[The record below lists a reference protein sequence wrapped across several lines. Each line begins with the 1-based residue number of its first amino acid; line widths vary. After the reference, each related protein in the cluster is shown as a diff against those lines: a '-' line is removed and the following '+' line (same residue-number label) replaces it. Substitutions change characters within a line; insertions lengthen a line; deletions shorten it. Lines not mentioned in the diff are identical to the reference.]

1 MVKVDYHKRQR
12 FVTALLS
19 ALLCTPGVRATPALD
34 QGLVLHYTF
43 TGNSRD
49 QSPSANHAT
58 PFNGAVLTTDRFGL
72 PSRAF
77 KFNGT
82 SAYLQAAQPL
92 PESDSLTI
100 SLWFSLDKWMPAF
113 VAPQVIFFEGDDG
126 PGRDVTCYIA
136 AGFYLTL
143 KSDTGARYENWLPP
157 TNSWTHLVCVADA
170 PAGQASIWINGQL
183 VGQSPFAGNAN
194 AGFHAPFNLARRPGG
209 FNDWFFAGNI
219 DDVRVY
225 NRPLNTAEITHLHNL
240 ERGVTKSLDIDIE
253 VLRLTLNVIPGRRYI
268 LQSSDDLKSWTTYG
282 EPFVATTATLTTSVN
297 IHDQGRY
304 WRLLEQSP

>member
-1 MVKVDYHKRQR
+1 MRTVKVGYHKRRR
-12 FVTALLS
+12 FVIAFLS
-19 ALLCTPGVRATPALD
+19 VLLLCTQGAGATPALD

-58 PFNGAVLTTDRFGL
+58 AFNGAVLTADRFGL

-82 SAYLQAAQPL
+82 TAYLQAAQPL

-126 PGRDVTCYIA
+126 PGRDVACYIA
-136 AGFYLTL
+136 AGLYIVF
-143 KSDTGARYENWLPP
+143 KSDTGVRHENWLPP

-170 PAGQASIWINGQL
+170 PAGKARFWVNGTL
-183 VGQSPFAGNAN
+183 VGESPFTGDAN
-194 AGFHAPFNLARRPGG
+194 AGFHAPFNLGRRPGVY
-209 FNDWFFAGNI
+209 NDWFFAGNI
-219 DDVRVY
+219 DEVRVY
-225 NRPLNTAEITHLHNL
+225 NRPLTAAEITHLHNV
-240 ERGVTKSLDIDIE
+240 ERGV
-253 VLRLTLNVIPGRRYI
+253 
-268 LQSSDDLKSWTTYG
+268 
-282 EPFVATTATLTTSVN
+282 
-297 IHDQGRY
+297 
-304 WRLLEQSP
+304 

>member
-126 PGRDVTCYIA
+126 RA
-136 AGFYLTL
+136 AT
-143 KSDTGARYENWLPP
+143 SPATSPP
-157 TNSWTHLVCVADA
+157 V
-170 PAGQASIWINGQL
+170 SI
-183 VGQSPFAGNAN
+183 SP
-194 AGFHAPFNLARRPGG
+194 
-209 FNDWFFAGNI
+209 
-219 DDVRVY
+219 
-225 NRPLNTAEITHLHNL
+225 
-240 ERGVTKSLDIDIE
+240 
-253 VLRLTLNVIPGRRYI
+253 
-268 LQSSDDLKSWTTYG
+268 
-282 EPFVATTATLTTSVN
+282 
-297 IHDQGRY
+297 
-304 WRLLEQSP
+304 